1 MSSKFTRPT
10 ITLEHILILG
20 LVLLALTAT
29 LVLIRDMTDPG
40 VEIAAASTFTPT
52 SISTPVL
59 TPSPGASNQPVGQIV
74 FTCQVTG
81 QQGQDQICLINADRS
96 NFRQLTGDLN
106 HSHIFPSFAPDGGRV
121 VFVSDR
127 TGTFEI
133 YELDFAG
140 ELQQLTGGLGDLFAP
155 EISPDGEV
163 IMFTNSAD
171 PSASSIWLMD
181 RDGSKPRQIS
191 ILPGEGAWDPVWSPD
206 GSQILFAS
214 GSQERP
220 QLYIM
225 NSDGSDVRQITDMD
239 GLHGRIDWSPDGSTL
254 ATYQG
259 EEWLNEIILLNTTG
273 TEIRQ
278 ITNGVNNMSPSFSPD
293 GGWITFV
300 SYMDN
305 LRNEDGCEIYFMRI
319 DGSDI
324 RRLTDNDY
332 CDWQPRWGP

>member
-20 LVLLALTAT
+20 LVLLALTAA
-29 LVLIRDMTDPG
+29 LVLITDKPDPG
-40 VEIAAASTFTPT
+40 EEIAAVSTFTPT
-52 SISTPVL
+52 LISTPVL
-59 TPSPGASNQPVGQIV
+59 TPSPGVSNQPVGQIV
-74 FTCQVTG
+74 FTCQATG
-81 QQGQDQICLINADRS
+81 QQGQEQICLVNADGS
-96 NFRQLTGDLN
+96 NFRQLTDDLDY
-106 HSHIFPSFAPDGGRV
+106 SHIFPSFAPDGSRV

-133 YELDFAG
+133 YELDITG
-140 ELQQLTGGLGDLFAP
+140 EMQQLTRGLGDLFAP
-155 EISPDGEV
+155 EISPDGEAIV
-163 IMFTNSAD
+163 FTNSAD
-171 PSASSIWLMD
+171 PNSSSIWLMD
-181 RDGSKPRQIS
+181 RDGSKSRQIS
-191 ILPGEGAWDPVWSPD
+191 ESPGSGAWDPVWSPD
-206 GSQILFAS
+206 GSQILFAG

-220 QLYIM
+220 QIYIM

-239 GLHGRIDWSPDGSTL
+239 GLHGRIDWSPESSTL

-259 EEWLNEIILLNTTG
+259 EEWLHEILLLNTTG

-278 ITNGVNNMSPSFSPD
+278 ITHIGNNLAPSFSPD

-305 LRNEDGCEIYFMRI
+305 PRNEDGCEIYIMRI